1 MKDYFEDDDAAT
13 TPQWMP
19 LFISLMLVLL
29 TLFIFLT
36 TFAEGDRRK
45 VERFREY
52 FRESLLLSGG
62 KGVDGAPSITDVGT
76 GVDPLKSLVNR
87 MKSEGINKKLMDDF
101 LTLKEIKDLEVMD
114 GRRGVSIVLPETV
127 GFVPGK
133 NQLKRFSEDFL
144 DSISYLVSELPYMVE
159 IRGYSTSA
167 VPIGYTDALEFSA
180 KRALLV
186 YDYFVN
192 RDIAP
197 VKLKVSGCGDAFED
211 SGVTQDKVEIIF
223 KSVEL

>member
-1 MKDYFEDDDAAT
+1 MKDYFEDDAET

-36 TFAEGDRRK
+36 TFAAGDRRK

-62 KGVDGAPSITDVGT
+62 KGVDGAPSIADVGT

-101 LTLKEIKDLEVMD
+101 LTLNQIKELEVMD
-114 GRRGVSIVLPETV
+114 GRRGVAIILPETV

-133 NQLKRFSEDFL
+133 NQLKRFAEDYL
-144 DSISYLVSELPYMVE
+144 EDISYLVSELPYLVE
-159 IRGYSTSA
+159 IRGYSTSQ
-167 VPIGYTDALEFSA
+167 VPIGYADALEFSA
-180 KRALLV
+180 RRALLV

-192 RDIAP
+192 RNIAP
-197 VKLKVSGCGDAFED
+197 VKLKVSGCGDAFEG
-211 SGVTQDKVEIIF
+211 SGVAQDKVEIIF
-223 KSVEL
+223 KSAEL